1 MQDLCDLDL
10 DLDLFKALVY
20 IDCSSKN
27 GETMVCT
34 KMDVHVH
41 ALTIYFQDVLS
52 TVLLSFVVT
61 APKEKCTAEVPTR
74 HESASTLLNTCTH
87 SFPLSESCS
96 RLLI

>member
-61 APKEKCTAEVPTR
+61 GPKE
-74 HESASTLLNTCTH
+74 SALLKYPPDMKVLLLCSTLVLIA
-87 SFPLSESCS
+87 SLSVKAVPGY
-96 RLLI
+96 